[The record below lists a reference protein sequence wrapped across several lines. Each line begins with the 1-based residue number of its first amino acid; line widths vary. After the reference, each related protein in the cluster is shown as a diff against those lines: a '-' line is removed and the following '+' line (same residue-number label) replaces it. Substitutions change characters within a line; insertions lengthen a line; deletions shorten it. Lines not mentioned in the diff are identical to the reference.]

1 MNYRTLGRTGLRV
14 SEVGFGCG
22 NVGGLMVRGS
32 FQEQLE
38 GVQRALDLG
47 VNYFDTAPSYGD
59 GLSETNLGRV
69 LDHLKPQ
76 AWVATKV
83 NMRHGLDDI
92 KGVAHRSL
100 EDSLKRLGRDSVDL
114 FQLHDGITM
123 QRGGGISGE
132 TIGIDDVLGKDGVAD
147 AFDALRSEGLT
158 RFTGFTG
165 NGDTGA
171 LHKVVD
177 SGRFD
182 VVQAYYNL
190 LNPSA
195 GVSIPPGFVGHD
207 FRHLIDRAAG
217 HDMGVVVIRVMAA
230 GALGGASSRQGHA
243 SPTIGSPMVT
253 DSAYDTDEERTSK
266 LDFLVSG
273 DIQSR
278 PQAAVRFALMH
289 TGVSTVLVGF
299 SSRAQI
305 EEGASASEKRPI
317 PHEALS
323 RLHQLWASDFGRS
336 TA

>member
-32 FQEQLE
+32 FHEQLE
-38 GVQRALDLG
+38 GVQWALDLG

-83 NMRHGLDDI
+83 NLRHGLDDI
-92 KGVAHRSL
+92 KGAARRSL
-100 EDSLKRLGRDSVDL
+100 EESLKRLGRDSVDI

-132 TIGIDDVLGKDGVAD
+132 TIGLDDVLGKDGVAD
-147 AFDALRSEGLT
+147 AFDDLRSEGLI
-158 RFTGFTG
+158 RFAGFTG
-165 NGDTGA
+165 NGDTSA

-195 GVSIPPGFVGHD
+195 GVSIPSGFVGHD

-217 HDMGVVVIRVMAA
+217 HEMGVVVIRVMAA

-253 DSAYDTDEERTSK
+253 DSAYDADEERASK

-273 DIQSR
+273 DIRSR

-323 RLHQLWASDFGRS
+323 RLHQLWASDFGRL
-336 TA
+336 

>member
-69 LDHLKPQ
+69 LDHLRPQ

-83 NMRHGLDDI
+83 NLRHSLDDI
-92 KGVAHRSL
+92 KGAARRSL
-100 EDSLKRLGRDSVDL
+100 EESLKRLGRDFVDI

-132 TIGIDDVLGKDGVAD
+132 TIGIDDVLGKNGVAD
-147 AFDALRSEGLT
+147 AFDSLRSEGLT
-158 RFTGFTG
+158 RFAGFTG
-165 NGDTGA
+165 NGDTDA
-171 LHKVVD
+171 LHRVVD

-182 VVQAYYNL
+182 IVQAYYNL

-195 GVSIPPGFVGHD
+195 GVSVPSDFVGHD

-217 HDMGVVVIRVMAA
+217 HEMGVVVIRVMAA
-230 GALGGASSRQGHA
+230 GALGGASARQGHA
-243 SPTIGSPMVT
+243 SPTIGGPMVT
-253 DSAYDTDEERTSK
+253 DSAYEERASK
-266 LDFLVSG
+266 LGFLVSS

-305 EEGASASEKRPI
+305 EEAASVPEKHPI

-323 RLHQLWASDFGRS
+323 EFRRLWASDFGRS
-336 TA
+336 

>member
-1 MNYRTLGRTGLRV
+1 MNYRTLGKTGIRV

-69 LDHLKPQ
+69 LDYLRPQ

-83 NMRHGLDDI
+83 NLRYGLDDI
-92 KGVAHRSL
+92 KGTARRSL
-100 EDSLKRLGRDSVDL
+100 EESLKRLGRDSVDV

-123 QRGGGISGE
+123 QRGGGIGDE
-132 TIGIDDVLGKDGVAD
+132 TMGVDDVLGRDGVAD
-147 AFDALRSEGLT
+147 AFDDLRSEGLI
-158 RFTGFTG
+158 RFAGFTG

-182 VVQAYYNL
+182 VVQAYYNM

-195 GVSIPPGFVGHD
+195 GVSVPSDFVGHD

-217 HDMGVVVIRVMAA
+217 HEMGVVVIRVMAA
-230 GALGGASSRQGHA
+230 GALGGDSARQGHA
-243 SPTIGSPMVT
+243 SPNIGSPMVT
-253 DSAYDTDEERTSK
+253 DSAYAADEERASK

-273 DIQSR
+273 DIRTR

-305 EEGASASEKRPI
+305 EEAASVPEKHPI
-317 PHEALS
+317 PHEAVAN
-323 RLHQLWASDFGRS
+323 LHRLWASDFGRS
-336 TA
+336 